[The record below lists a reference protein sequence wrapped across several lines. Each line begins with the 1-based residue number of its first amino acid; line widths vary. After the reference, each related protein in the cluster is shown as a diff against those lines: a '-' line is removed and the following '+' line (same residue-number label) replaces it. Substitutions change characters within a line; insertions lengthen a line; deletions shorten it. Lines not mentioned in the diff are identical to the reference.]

1 MKNEPPGK
9 LSSPANIYFRTEV
22 KTPDAKKSGS
32 PFTEKTDTTAY
43 YKGSGIK
50 QGKGQAVRR
59 IPQPD

>member
-43 YKGSGIK
+43 
-50 QGKGQAVRR
+50 
-59 IPQPD
+59 